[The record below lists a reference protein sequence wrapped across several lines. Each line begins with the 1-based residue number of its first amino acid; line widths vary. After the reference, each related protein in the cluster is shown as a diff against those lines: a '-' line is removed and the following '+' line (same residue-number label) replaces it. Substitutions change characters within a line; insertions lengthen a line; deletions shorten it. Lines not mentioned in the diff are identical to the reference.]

1 MTTFVGHLVSRRMEK
16 LVCLCFTCSFYIALF
31 VYSSALSFSQISAIT
46 KLNGTNYKKLIKSLR
61 MNLTIMKLN
70 LALKVEAHPKHDVE
84 SYANEKSSMRTV
96 SILIIFV

>member
-1 MTTFVGHLVSRRMEK
+1 
-16 LVCLCFTCSFYIALF
+16 
-31 VYSSALSFSQISAIT
+31 
-46 KLNGTNYKKLIKSLR
+46 
-61 MNLTIMKLN
+61 MKLN